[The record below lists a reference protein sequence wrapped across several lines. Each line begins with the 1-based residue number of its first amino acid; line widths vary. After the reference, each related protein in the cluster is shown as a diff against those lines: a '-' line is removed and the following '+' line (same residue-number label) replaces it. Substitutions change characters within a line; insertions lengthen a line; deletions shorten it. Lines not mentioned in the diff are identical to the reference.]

1 MSAAGSPR
9 GRPTRAAARR
19 LFRVLAQG
27 LESERWRLELWDGS
41 AAGEGSAPQFVLRFT
56 SRAGLDRLIGDL
68 PERGFGRA
76 YVEGSLEIEGLHA
89 FLCQANH
96 LRTGSLARLVPRLL
110 GAALAVG
117 ARPDPRSL
125 PVEARLRGRLHSRL
139 RDRQA
144 IRHHYDQPASF
155 YRLFLGRTMTYSC
168 AYFAEP
174 GMDLD
179 AAQEAKN
186 ELVCRKLRLRPGEHL
201 LDIGCGW
208 GGLVFQ
214 AAQRWGVRAVGITT
228 SPAQASWAR
237 ERAAQLG
244 LQGRAEI
251 RLADWRDPLSEEF
264 DAVASV
270 GMVEHVG
277 PRGMP
282 GYSQTVLRLLR
293 PGGRALIHGITTR
306 PGDRGSGPFI
316 ARFVFPDGQ
325 IQEVGRM
332 VTALQ
337 TAGLEV
343 RDVESLR
350 EHYARTLERWVEGLE
365 RSWEE
370 AVGIVGPQ
378 RARVWKLYMS
388 GSRVGF
394 ELGGVA
400 VHQILAVRQGA
411 DGRSGLPLTRADWY
425 RPRSEPASDGEGAA
439 GAASPRRRKLATP
452 LPSTR
457 V

>member
-1 MSAAGSPR
+1 MSDASIPR
-9 GRPTRAAARR
+9 GQLSAAARR
-19 LFRVLAQG
+19 LYGVLTEG
-27 LESERWRLELWDGS
+27 LGSEGWRLELWDGS
-41 AAGEGSAPQFVLRFT
+41 AAGEAAAPQFVLRFR

-89 FLCQANH
+89 FLREADH
-96 LRTGSLARLVPRLL
+96 LRPRTIARLVPRLL
-110 GAALAVG
+110 AAALAMG
-117 ARPDPRSL
+117 ARPDPRDL

-139 RDRQA
+139 RDREA

-186 ELVCRKLRLRPGEHL
+186 DLVCRKLRLRPGERL

-208 GGLVFQ
+208 GGLVVQ
-214 AAQRWGVRAVGITT
+214 AAQRWGARAVGITT
-228 SPAQASWAR
+228 SPAQAAWAG
-237 ERAAQLG
+237 ERVAELG
-244 LQGRAEI
+244 LEGRAEI
-251 RLADWRDPLSEEF
+251 RLADWRDGLGEDF

-277 PRGMP
+277 PEGMP
-282 GYSQTVLRLLR
+282 RYSETVRSLLR
-293 PGGRALIHGITTR
+293 PGGRALIHGITAR
-306 PGDRGSGPFI
+306 PEARGSGPFM
-316 ARFVFPDGQ
+316 ATFVFPDGRL
-325 IQEVGRM
+325 QEVGRM

-350 EHYARTLERWVEGLE
+350 EHYAMTLARWLEGLE
-365 RSWEE
+365 TSWEE
-370 AVGIVGPQ
+370 AVRIVGAQ

-388 GSRVGF
+388 GSRAGF
-394 ELGGVA
+394 ELGSVA
-400 VHQILAVRQGA
+400 VHQILAVRQGVGGA
-411 DGRSGLPLTRADWY
+411 SGLPLTRADWY
-425 RPRSEPASDGEGAA
+425 IPATRSAADGARSPGGEAPRH
-439 GAASPRRRKLATP
+439 RRRAEP
-452 LPSTR
+452 RPSPSG
-457 V
+457 